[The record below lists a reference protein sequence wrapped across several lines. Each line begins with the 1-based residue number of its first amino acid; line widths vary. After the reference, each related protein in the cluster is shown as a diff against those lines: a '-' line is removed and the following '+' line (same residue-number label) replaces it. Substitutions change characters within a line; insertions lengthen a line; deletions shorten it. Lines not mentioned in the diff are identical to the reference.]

1 MRPDADVGE
10 AAFIEA
16 RPEFAKNAQPGDIIV
31 ATENFGCG
39 SSREYAVEALRRRK
53 VGAII
58 ALSFARIF
66 FRNALNLG
74 IPLFEA
80 PRDRAARC
88 RMEMRSPWTW
98 PTASSSS
105 RPDGDQIYALPQ
117 LPDFAREIL
126 AAGGIVN
133 YVKQHG
139 RFPGEEHKM
148 HACRKLCVIEGDGIG
163 REVIPAAVRVL
174 RAAVPGLEIV
184 HAEAGWE
191 CFLQRGV
198 SVPEETLA
206 AIRGCGAALFGAVS
220 SPSRKVEGYRSAI
233 LTMRQELDLYANL
246 RPVRSLPRVSPRP
259 GIDLMVVRENTEGL
273 YAGRERLED
282 GRRRRPSPSG

>member
-1 MRPDADVGE
+1 MSRIWKFGADVDTDQIVPGRYAPYMRPDADVGE

-80 PRDRAARC
+80 PQIVAGL
-88 RMEMRSPWTW
+88 S
-98 PTASSSS
+98 
-105 RPDGDQIYALPQ
+105 DGDEVTLDLANNRITVQAALGSPERVYDLPQ
-117 LPDFAREIL
+117 LPEFAREVL
-126 AAGGIVN
+126 TAGGIVN

-139 RFPGEEHKM
+139 RFPGE
-148 HACRKLCVIEGDGIG
+148 
-163 REVIPAAVRVL
+163 AA
-174 RAAVPGLEIV
+174 
-184 HAEAGWE
+184 
-191 CFLQRGV
+191 
-198 SVPEETLA
+198 
-206 AIRGCGAALFGAVS
+206 
-220 SPSRKVEGYRSAI
+220 
-233 LTMRQELDLYANL
+233 
-246 RPVRSLPRVSPRP
+246 
-259 GIDLMVVRENTEGL
+259 
-273 YAGRERLED
+273 
-282 GRRRRPSPSG
+282 